1 MGFVLLF
8 IYIVLTITGPAEVF
22 RQLAPLRLAYW
33 TGVLGLLC
41 SAGFLMTRAGRYTRL
56 PQFWS
61 FLGLV
66 CVMCVSTVWAERWLG
81 ASTKVLTSFSVPLT
95 MFFLILLTV
104 DTLKKM
110 NWIAFAIAIS
120 AVLLSTQGM
129 ASYLTNWD
137 AWRVLMVYA
146 DEGKGQD
153 KINRDDLFQ
162 AAEAE
167 LVAQGDRQGL
177 QELYAVAK
185 SAAIRSG
192 DISVRIRGNGIMQ
205 DPNDLAM
212 GLVTSLPF
220 LWMAYRRGR
229 RMRNLF
235 CVWMPTALLI
245 TTMYYTRSRGGVIAL
260 LAVLGLMFSR
270 RISRVKT
277 IILVGILGVALIA
290 AGATGGR
297 SISGDDDSSEGRLS
311 AWGQGFILFFSS
323 PLLGIGYNRF
333 TEYNEITAHNSYV
346 LCFSEL
352 GLAGYFLWLLILV
365 ASLLQLSALKKT
377 EGTDPAAE
385 SIRQWAGTLQL
396 CFCGYLVAGFF
407 LSRSY
412 VYILYVLAALTGALT
427 MLARRE
433 ELTFEFPKIPEV
445 MRLAASVEFASMFI
459 IYVGIRLNN
468 LISPS

>member
-22 RQLAPLRLAYW
+22 RELAPLRLAYW
-33 TGVLGLLC
+33 TGILGLLC
-41 SAGFLMTRAGRYTRL
+41 SAGFLMTRAARYARL

-66 CVMCVSTVWAERWLG
+66 FVMCVSTMWAERWLG
-81 ASTKVLTSFSVPLT
+81 GLTEVLTSFSATLT
-95 MFFLILLTV
+95 MFLLIVLNV

-110 NWIAFAIAIS
+110 NRIAFAIAVS
-120 AVLLSTQGM
+120 AILLSTQGM
-129 ASYLTNWD
+129 VSYLTNWD

-146 DEGKGQD
+146 DETKGQE
-153 KINRDDLFQ
+153 KINNDELFQ
-162 AAEAE
+162 DAEAE
-167 LVAQGDRQGL
+167 LIAKGDTKGL
-177 QELYAVAK
+177 QDLYAVAK
-185 SAAIRSG
+185 SAAIQEG
-192 DISVRIRGNGIMQ
+192 TISVRVRGNGIMQ

-220 LWMAYRRGR
+220 IWMAYSRGR
-229 RMRNLF
+229 RLRNLF
-235 CVWMPTALLI
+235 WVWIPTALLI
-245 TTMYYTRSRGGVIAL
+245 TTIYYTRSRGGVIAL
-260 LAVLGLMFSR
+260 LAVVGLMFSR

-297 SISGDDDSSEGRLS
+297 SISGDDESSDGRLS

-352 GLAGYFLWLLILV
+352 GLAGYFLWLSILV

-396 CFCGYLVAGFF
+396 SFCGYMVAGFF

-412 VYILYVLAALTGALT
+412 VYIFYVMAALTGVLT

-433 ELTFEFPKIPEV
+433 ELNFEFPRLPRV
-445 MRLAASVEFASMFI
+445 MKWAASVEFASMLI
-459 IYVGIRLNN
+459 IYVGVKLSS
-468 LISPS
+468 LV